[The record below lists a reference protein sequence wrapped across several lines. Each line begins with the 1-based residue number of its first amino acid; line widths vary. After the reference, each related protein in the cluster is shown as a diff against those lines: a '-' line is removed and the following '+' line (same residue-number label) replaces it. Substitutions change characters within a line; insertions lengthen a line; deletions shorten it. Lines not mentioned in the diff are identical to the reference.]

1 MFICEE
7 HCAAAVLHASLLC
20 FSSMLALVATFVFS
34 CLLFLSKPC
43 ARDMRLFLAS
53 ISQQLALSLLGFLA
67 GYRLLGGVASRATAT
82 AVDAMPLM
90 PSFKRKRPA
99 AKLETTDTTGEPSVL
114 DLPELAID
122 CILAKLPPAELRN
135 MAAVS
140 RSMRERCRS
149 DHLWERHMSDKWGS
163 VLGTAARDEWRS
175 YLSSS
180 TAAGGGASGCGSAG
194 SGKHR
199 RWLAALSCVCP
210 VVSWMRPRADG
221 GAGTSGGPVL
231 DDSIMSWYL
240 HLESGKLWFPA
251 QVYNREHGHV
261 GFMMSCYDAELSYD
275 FRTDTFHARYPPH
288 GRRTVVLEDG
298 VQWDRVRAP
307 PVGTLA
313 HDLHASDCLHELRPG
328 DNIEIQWRRN
338 KEFPYGWWYGVVGH
352 LESCDGNEHFCRCHL
367 SDTVVL
373 EFNQYTPGSRW
384 RQSLVNRK
392 DHREEGNESDGFYG
406 GIRKLQDKDEISKWK
421 QLWPTDI
428 LE

>member
-1 MFICEE
+1 
-7 HCAAAVLHASLLC
+7 
-20 FSSMLALVATFVFS
+20 MLALVATFVFS

-240 HLESGKLWFPA
+240 HLESSKFWFPA

-367 SDTVVL
+367 SG
-373 EFNQYTPGSRW
+373 ENSFNLY
-384 RQSLVNRK
+384 
-392 DHREEGNESDGFYG
+392 D
-406 GIRKLQDKDEISKWK
+406 
-421 QLWPTDI
+421 
-428 LE
+428 

>member
-1 MFICEE
+1 
-7 HCAAAVLHASLLC
+7 
-20 FSSMLALVATFVFS
+20 MLALVATFVFS

-53 ISQQLALSLLGFLA
+53 ICQELALSLLGFLA
-67 GYRLLGGVASRATAT
+67 GYRLLGGVASTAT
-82 AVDAMPLM
+82 AADAMPLM
-90 PSFKRKRPA
+90 QSFKRKRPA
-99 AKLETTDTTGEPSVL
+99 AKVESAEGTGEPSVL

-135 MAAVS
+135 MAAVC
-140 RSMRERCRS
+140 RSMRDRCQS
-149 DHLWERHMSDKWGS
+149 DHLWESHMSRKWGS
-163 VLGTAARDEWRS
+163 VLGTAAREEWRS

-180 TAAGGGASGCGSAG
+180 TAPGGGASCGSAG
-194 SGKHR
+194 SAKHR

-221 GAGTSGGPVL
+221 AAGRSVGPVL
-231 DDSIMSWYL
+231 DDSVMSWYL
-240 HLESGKLWFPA
+240 HMESGKFWFPA

-275 FRTDTFHARYPPH
+275 FRTDSFRARYPPH
-288 GRRTVVLEDG
+288 GRRTVVVEDG
-298 VQWDRVRAP
+298 VHWDRIRAA
-307 PVGTLA
+307 PVETLA
-313 HDLHASDCLHELRPG
+313 HDLHASDSLHQLRPG

-392 DHREEGNESDGFYG
+392 DHREEGNEGVGFYG
-406 GIRKLQDKDEISKWK
+406 GIRKLHKKDEISKWK